1 MENIQYRNPK
11 LKWFFDEIDNINYS
25 IPNSIKKIP
34 VKEWDK
40 LFSLEVFLRNSNVPD
55 NIINNIKTSEDYYI
69 KSMNYFEEKYIKETE
84 ITSYYSTIW
93 NVKNKLMH
101 EICIMTIFEKNP
113 QSIIEKYFLLLL
125 YRIVDSLYSYLIP
138 NGLIDNNNDYMLKM
152 YLETFKRNA
161 TKDFKLDNQ
170 GSSFM
175 LACQNSNMNIN
186 KIFNLGFAY
195 LENKKDSP
203 YIEQVINILK
213 FNCVKNIIGKEIEH
227 QFCFGKADFKK
238 LLLNQKKKKVAEQDI
253 LLSLNDIFK
262 NGYCKTLKVE
272 FKSEQIHFEPVKNED
287 ISDICRVIYNPYTKT
302 GKESKY
308 PYYLRF
314 IVKDVNNNKGKNG
327 TLSGEIHYLRNGNIG
342 KVDVT
347 FYNGSFVIKINKND
361 KGEIRYKEN

>member
-1 MENIQYRNPK
+1 
-11 LKWFFDEIDNINYS
+11 
-25 IPNSIKKIP
+25 
-34 VKEWDK
+34 
-40 LFSLEVFLRNSNVPD
+40 
-55 NIINNIKTSEDYYI
+55 
-69 KSMNYFEEKYIKETE
+69 
-84 ITSYYSTIW
+84 
-93 NVKNKLMH
+93 
-101 EICIMTIFEKNP
+101 
-113 QSIIEKYFLLLL
+113 
-125 YRIVDSLYSYLIP
+125 
-138 NGLIDNNNDYMLKM
+138 
-152 YLETFKRNA
+152 
-161 TKDFKLDNQ
+161 
-170 GSSFM
+170 M

-238 LLLNQKKKKVAEQDI
+238 LLLNQKIKKEVANDIIFKYDISNMKNDKGYYVLTEEGKKVAEQDI